1 MKEILKEAL
10 IITVFMISVFA
21 IVIALFFFVGL
32 VAETGSVILTILS
45 GIIGMFVFISLL
57 LVGLR
62 FIEHF

>member
-21 IVIALFFFVGL
+21 IVVALFFFVGL

-45 GIIGMFVFISLL
+45 GVIGMFVFVSLL

>member
-1 MKEILKEAL
+1 MKEVLKEAL

-21 IVIALFFFVGL
+21 IVVALFFFVGL

-45 GIIGMFVFISLL
+45 AVIGMFVFVSLL

>member
-21 IVIALFFFVGL
+21 IVVALFFFVGL

-45 GIIGMFVFISLL
+45 GVIGMFVFVSLL
-57 LVGLR
+57 LVGLC

>member
-10 IITVFMISVFA
+10 IITVFMIFVFA

-32 VAETGSVILTILS
+32 VAETGSVILTVLS
-45 GIIGMFVFISLL
+45 GAIGMFVFVSLL

>member
-10 IITVFMISVFA
+10 IITVFMIFVFA

-45 GIIGMFVFISLL
+45 GVIGMFVFVSLL